1 LTKVAVVTGA
11 ARGIGRAVALRLARG
26 GCAIVA
32 CDIRTEE
39 GRETAELVRQQGGQA
54 IALSVDV
61 RDEEQ
66 VKAMVAQALREFGG
80 IDILVNNAGILL
92 RAPLT
97 ETSADDF
104 DLVVGVNLKGA
115 FLCMKHV
122 APVMRERGG
131 GVIVNIASIHAF
143 ATLPHLAAYAA
154 SKAGLVGLTK
164 AAALDLGAWNIRVV
178 ALCPS
183 AVDTPHAPREAK
195 DRGNLSNDN
204 SVEESLT
211 HRLAP
216 SAGRCR
222 QCGGVVSER
231 GSKRLDGHCP
241 PLGCGRFR
249 RFASSENSRVMP
261 LRWQTPSR
269 KALSPFA
276 HQPTQQSEKCHP
288 NQNAQPHPP
297 R

>member
-1 LTKVAVVTGA
+1 
-11 ARGIGRAVALRLARG
+11 
-26 GCAIVA
+26 
-32 CDIRTEE
+32 
-39 GRETAELVRQQGGQA
+39 
-54 IALSVDV
+54 
-61 RDEEQ
+61 

-183 AVDTPHAPREAK
+183 AVDTPMLREKPRT
-195 DRGNLSNDN
+195 
-204 SVEESLT
+204 EEI
-211 HRLAP
+211 
-216 SAGRCR
+216 SATIIRWKKASPIGLLL
-222 QCGGVVSER
+222 QPEDVANAVAWLVSEEAR
-231 GSKRLDGHCP
+231 GLTGIALPLDAGVSAD
-241 PLGCGRFR
+241 LQ
-249 RFASSENSRVMP
+249 V
-261 LRWQTPSR
+261 R
-269 KALSPFA
+269 KIPV
-276 HQPTQQSEKCHP
+276 
-288 NQNAQPHPP
+288 
-297 R
+297 